1 MKNLFLFIVFF
12 FTAAFTFAQSH
23 VWVNGYTRSSGT
35 AVQGHYRTAPDN
47 TIINNWSTVGNVN
60 PYTGKAGT
68 VMASTSY
75 NTTDAPRTYIPT
87 YKPVTYIPKTYTT
100 TSTYA
105 APIREI
111 YYNSPTYYQAP
122 SYSTTSTIYTGPR
135 GGNYYINGS
144 GNKTYVSRN

>member
-1 MKNLFLFIVFF
+1 MKNLWLFIVFF
-12 FTAAFTFAQSH
+12 FTTAFTFAQSH
-23 VWVNGYTRSSGT
+23 VWVNGYTRSNGT
-35 AVQGHYRTAPDN
+35 TVQGHYRTAPDN
-47 TIINNWSTVGNVN
+47 TITNNWSTVGNVN

-68 VMASTSY
+68 VMASSSY
-75 NTTDAPRTYIPT
+75 NTTDVPRTYIST

-100 TSTYA
+100 TATCA

-111 YYNSPTYYQAP
+111 YYSSPTYYQTP